1 MIAVCLLLTK
11 PQALL
16 HWIEGDKASALT
28 FIKSSVKIKGDRLLL
43 SESARGLAIQVPLK
57 KQSSDISENPT
68 GGWLGFFYATVML
81 AMLLVGLLALG
92 ATFAVFYTPF
102 DPSALF
108 AAFLSWSA
116 IGIMMAYLVLAP
128 RCSRYARP
136 LAVIIFGL
144 LTIVTFIL
152 LLSTFIY
159 GYEDSPG
166 FELFVKSFLLFLIA
180 CGTATSI
187 YYLVSE
193 KVRRIFIR

>member
-1 MIAVCLLLTK
+1 
-11 PQALL
+11 
-16 HWIEGDKASALT
+16 
-28 FIKSSVKIKGDRLLL
+28 
-43 SESARGLAIQVPLK
+43 
-57 KQSSDISENPT
+57 
-68 GGWLGFFYATVML
+68 
-81 AMLLVGLLALG
+81 MLLVGLLALG

-116 IGIMMAYLVLAP
+116 IGIMLAYLVLAP